1 MKSFVW
7 IFLILGFQQ
16 TVLGSLPETEKNGV
30 LRTGTALNELL
41 DSTQPVSAFSRCRNE
56 NAGSRLFE
64 RACARLI
71 DQLQKKMMLMTV
83 ESDIRI
89 QAERISP
96 LARAPRNQAR
106 IALLAK
112 LNLISNQAEYAIKTL
127 KSETP
132 ENRIQDRLED
142 LLPALA
148 RVRSSFEAYRKVADG
163 AL

>member
-1 MKSFVW
+1 
-7 IFLILGFQQ
+7 
-16 TVLGSLPETEKNGV
+16 
-30 LRTGTALNELL
+30 
-41 DSTQPVSAFSRCRNE
+41 
-56 NAGSRLFE
+56 
-64 RACARLI
+64 
-71 DQLQKKMMLMTV
+71 MLMTV